1 MYDWAEFR
9 HFKYLLT
16 ILELQG
22 FRAAAEQ
29 LNTGQPNLS
38 IQAKQFQEYAS
49 LRLYEKTKDGRIK
62 PTDTG
67 VAFQFIAKSVL
78 EARDEAFEALAA
90 IERGDITSVRFGCS
104 PLVDQALFQSFCQM
118 HRELLPSCTIRPER
132 DDTMQLVED
141 VLAGVLDAAIVTHP
155 IKHTALRIEEMRRD
169 RLVVCLRK
177 DDPLALKTALQ
188 PTDLQEKLTILY
200 HPQRHPGA
208 HVRLM
213 ELLAD
218 AGVELEGYSRASH
231 PSEMQTLVK
240 DGYGLA
246 LIRQGTVLE
255 NELTTRPIAGVD
267 WTVDT
272 VVIYHQERHPKTL
285 PVVVR
290 KFKRQLRKGEKQ
302 TTGTKPGLAP
312 RPAKDEPAQLTLLS

>member
-38 IQAKQFQEYAS
+38 IQAKQFQECAS
-49 LRLYEKTKDGRIK
+49 LRLYEKAKDGRIR
-62 PTDTG
+62 PTATG

-104 PLVDQALFQSFCQM
+104 PLADQALFQSFCQM
-118 HRELLPSCTIRPER
+118 HRELLPSCAVRPER

-155 IKHTALRIEEMRRD
+155 IKHAALRIEEIRRD

-188 PTDLQEKLTILY
+188 ATDLQGNLTILY
-200 HPQRHPGA
+200 HPQRHPTA
-208 HVRLM
+208 HVRLL
-213 ELLAD
+213 ELLGD
-218 AGVELEGYSRASH
+218 AGIELEGYSRASH

-246 LIRQGTVLE
+246 LIRQGTVLD
-255 NELTTRPIAGVD
+255 NELTTRPVAGVE

-285 PVVVR
+285 PVLVR

-302 TTGTKPGLAP
+302 TTGTKLELAS
-312 RPAKDEPAQLTLLS
+312 RPAKDEPTQLTLLS